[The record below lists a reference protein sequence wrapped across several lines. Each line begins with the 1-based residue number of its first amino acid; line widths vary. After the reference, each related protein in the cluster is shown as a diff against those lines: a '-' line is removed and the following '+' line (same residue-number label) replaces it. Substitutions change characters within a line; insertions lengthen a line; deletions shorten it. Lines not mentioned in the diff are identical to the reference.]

1 MLENIKYIHERKIL
15 FMVSI
20 KETESKVTAAKKN
33 ITIKDALV
41 SELRFVDETG
51 DVTDQVLSAIP
62 EDFKTINI
70 KISLE
75 LPDEVNLSEDE

>member
-1 MLENIKYIHERKIL
+1 
-15 FMVSI
+15 MVSI

-41 SELRFVDETG
+41 SELRFVDESG

-62 EDFKTINI
+62 EDFNTINI

-75 LPDEVNLSEDE
+75 LPEVMDLSEDNE

>member
-1 MLENIKYIHERKIL
+1 
-15 FMVSI
+15 MVSI

-33 ITIKDALV
+33 ITVKDALV

-51 DVTDQVLSAIP
+51 DVTEQVLSAIP

-75 LPDEVNLSEDE
+75 LPEVIDLSEDV

>member
-1 MLENIKYIHERKIL
+1 MKGKFL

-20 KETESKVTAAKKN
+20 KETESKITAAKKN

-41 SELRFVDETG
+41 SELRFVDESG

-62 EDFKTINI
+62 ENFKTINV
-70 KISLE
+70 KITLE
-75 LPDEVNLSEDE
+75 LTENSDKIDENE

>member
-1 MLENIKYIHERKIL
+1 
-15 FMVSI
+15 MVSI

-51 DVTDQVLSAIP
+51 DVTEQVLSAIP

-75 LPDEVNLSEDE
+75 LPDEVDLSEDE

>member
-1 MLENIKYIHERKIL
+1 
-15 FMVSI
+15 MVTI
-20 KETESKVTAAKKN
+20 KETESKVTVAKKN

-62 EDFKTINI
+62 EDFKTINV

-75 LPDEVNLSEDE
+75 LPEALDLSEDE

>member
-1 MLENIKYIHERKIL
+1 
-15 FMVSI
+15 MVSI
-20 KETESKVTAAKKN
+20 KETESKVTVAKKN

-70 KISLE
+70 KITLE
-75 LPDEVNLSEDE
+75 IPDKVDLYENE

>member
-1 MLENIKYIHERKIL
+1 
-15 FMVSI
+15 MVSI

-75 LPDEVNLSEDE
+75 LPDEVNLSEDK

>member
-1 MLENIKYIHERKIL
+1 
-15 FMVSI
+15 MVSI
-20 KETESKVTAAKKN
+20 KETESKITAAKKN

-75 LPDEVNLSEDE
+75 LPDEVDLSENE

>member
-1 MLENIKYIHERKIL
+1 MNDRKIL

-20 KETESKVTAAKKN
+20 KETESKVTSAKKN

-51 DVTDQVLSAIP
+51 DVTDQNYP
-62 EDFKTINI
+62 PFQK
-70 KISLE
+70 SLRQ
-75 LPDEVNLSEDE
+75 SM

>member
-1 MLENIKYIHERKIL
+1 
-15 FMVSI
+15 MVSI
-20 KETESKVTAAKKN
+20 KETESKVTVAKKN

-62 EDFKTINI
+62 EDFKTINV
-70 KISLE
+70 KISLD
-75 LPDEVNLSEDE
+75 LPEALDLSEDE

>member
-1 MLENIKYIHERKIL
+1 MKERKIL

-20 KETESKVTAAKKN
+20 KETESKVTSAKKN

-62 EDFKTINI
+62 EDFKTINV
-70 KISLE
+70 KITLE
-75 LPDEVNLSEDE
+75 LPEVMDLSEDE